1 MTLGNEP
8 NLSLGEDIQKKEKKG
23 KKKKARRGNKRYAF
37 IEKTGELGKVMV
49 MYECKPTNMM
59 LSAMASV
66 ESSRWESL
74 FANNPLMERSS
85 SSYLSE

>member
-1 MTLGNEP
+1 MNQISVL
-8 NLSLGEDIQKKEKKG
+8 EKIFRKRKRRG
-23 KKKKARRGNKRYAF
+23 KKKARRGNKRCIF
-37 IEKTGELGKVMV
+37 TEKTGKLGKVMV
-49 MYECKPTNMM
+49 MYECKPANMM

-74 FANNPLMERSS
+74 FAINPLMERRS